1 VIGCAALLLL
11 SAAIIISIVVAK
23 HLGRET
29 AAPQAEASAIQDPA
43 VSGETGAT
51 SRETLTERLEAASV
65 ITDAT
70 ARNRSSAAVSIDA
83 AKAGE
88 VDLVKDSL
96 RQISNLTDRVQAAHE
111 AVRLLAKRGLRKQ
124 AIEIAKTIEDV
135 NIRNQALS
143 ELAQ

>member
-1 VIGCAALLLL
+1 
-11 SAAIIISIVVAK
+11 
-23 HLGRET
+23 
-29 AAPQAEASAIQDPA
+29 
-43 VSGETGAT
+43 
-51 SRETLTERLEAASV
+51 
-65 ITDAT
+65 
-70 ARNRSSAAVSIDA
+70 VSIDA

-88 VDLVKDSL
+88 VDRVKDSL